1 MLNLTYSYRIYPG
14 LDQEAQ
20 MLDWLEQCRRV
31 YNYALAERKDW
42 INSRKCWVNAC
53 RINQEYIIP
62 ADTPYPDYYK
72 QQNALT
78 RAKEEIPE
86 LKAVH
91 SQVLQDALKRLDQ
104 SFKLRQERGF
114 GFPRFKKFGQYRSF
128 VFPQFKSNPV
138 NGLEAA
144 VATTRKT
151 PTPVPYGGK
160 PTYRTGSAT
169 RCLIKLPKVGAM
181 PINLHRP
188 IPEGFE
194 VKQVRVV
201 FKSSGWYAQ
210 LMLQADVAVP
220 DVMPQGQ
227 PIGIDLGLEK
237 FLAVSTGEL
246 VERPRFFVDLQS
258 QLRWLQRKLR
268 NKQKDSANYRKVQAK
283 IRQLHEH
290 IHNVRREFHFLT
302 AHSLCDIAGMI
313 FAEDLNLK
321 MTSRGMLAKHCLDA
335 AWGSF
340 LEILKWVAWKRG
352 VYFAKVDPNG
362 TSQTCPQCGA
372 HTGKKELSERVH
384 HCSECEYV
392 TDRDVA
398 AAQVV
403 MQRGLVFVADG
414 QSVIRPVEEGC
425 LGTPMKQEAP
435 IARKGSPRYTRK
447 G

>member
-42 INSRKCWVNAC
+42 INSRKCPVNAC
-53 RINQEYIIP
+53 SIRQEYIIP
-62 ADTPYPDYYK
+62 ADVPYPDYYK

-78 RAKEEIPE
+78 KVKEEIAE

-91 SQVLQDALKRLDQ
+91 SQVLQDALKRLDK

-114 GFPRFKKFGQYRSF
+114 GIPRFKKFGQYRSF

-138 NGLEAA
+138 
-144 VATTRKT
+144 
-151 PTPVPYGGK
+151 
-160 PTYRTGSAT
+160 TGVE
-169 RCLIKLPKVGAM
+169 IKLPKVGAM
-181 PINLHRP
+181 PINLHRS

-210 LMLQADVAVP
+210 LILQADVSIP
-220 DVMPQGQ
+220 DVMPHGE
-227 PIGIDLGLEK
+227 PIGIDLGLEQ

-246 VERPRFFVDLQS
+246 VERPHFLVDLQS
-258 QLRWLQRKLR
+258 KLRWLQRKLR
-268 NKQKDSANYRKVQAK
+268 NKQKGSTNYRTIQAQ

-302 AHSLCDIAGMI
+302 AHKLCDHAGMI
-313 FAEDLNLK
+313 FAEDLNFK

-340 LEILKWVAWKRG
+340 LEILKWVCWKRG

-384 HCSECEYV
+384 HCSECGYT

-403 MQRGLVFVADG
+403 EQRGLVAVG
-414 QSVIRPVEEGC
+414 QTVILPVEEGC
-425 LGTPMKQEAP
+425 LRTPMKQETSRA
-435 IARKGSPRYTRK
+435 ILGSPHHTR
-447 G
+447 

>member
-1 MLNLTYSYRIYPG
+1 MLNLTYSYRIYPS

-42 INSRKCWVNAC
+42 SNSRKCLVNAC
-53 RINQEYIIP
+53 SIRQEYIIP

-78 RAKEEIPE
+78 KAKEFIPE

-91 SQVLQDALKRLDQ
+91 SQVLQGALKRLDK
-104 SFKLRQERGF
+104 SFKFMQARGF

-138 NGLEAA
+138 NGFE
-144 VATTRKT
+144 
-151 PTPVPYGGK
+151 
-160 PTYRTGSAT
+160 
-169 RCLIKLPKVGAM
+169 IKLPKIGSV

-188 IPEGFE
+188 IPDGFE

-201 FKSSGWYAQ
+201 FKASGWYAQ
-210 LMLQADVAVP
+210 LILQADISVP
-220 DVMPQGQ
+220 DTMPHGE
-227 PIGIDLGLEK
+227 PMGIDLGLEK

-258 QLRWLQRKLR
+258 KLRWLQRKLR
-268 NKQKDSANYRKVQAK
+268 NKKKGSANYRKIQAK
-283 IRQLHEH
+283 IRKLHEH

-302 AHSLCDIAGMI
+302 AHRLCDTAGMI

-321 MTSRGMLAKHCLDA
+321 ATSRGMLAKHCLDA

-340 LEILKWVAWKRG
+340 LEILKWVSWKRG

-372 HTGKKELSERVH
+372 HTGKKELSERGH
-384 HCSECEYV
+384 HCDECGYT

-403 MQRGLVFVADG
+403 EQRGLVAVG
-414 QSVIRPVEEGC
+414 QTVILPVEEGC
-425 LGTPMKQEAP
+425 LGTPMKQEKP
-435 IARKGSPRYTRK
+435 TARKGSPRSTR
-447 G
+447 

>member
-42 INSRKCWVNAC
+42 INSRKCSVNAC
-53 RINQEYIIP
+53 SIRQEFIIP
-62 ADTPYPDYYK
+62 VETPYPDYYK
-72 QQNALT
+72 QQNTLT
-78 RAKEEIPE
+78 KAKEEIPE

-91 SQVLQDALKRLDQ
+91 SQVLQDALKRLDK
-104 SFKLRQERGF
+104 SFKFRQERGF

-138 NGLEAA
+138 NGFD
-144 VATTRKT
+144 
-151 PTPVPYGGK
+151 
-160 PTYRTGSAT
+160 
-169 RCLIKLPKVGAM
+169 IKLPKVGAM

-188 IPEGFE
+188 IPVGFE

-201 FKSSGWYAQ
+201 FKASGWYAQ
-210 LMLQADVAVP
+210 LILQADVSVP

-246 VERPRFFVDLQS
+246 VERPRFFVDLHS
-258 QLRWLQRKLR
+258 KLRWLQRKLK
-268 NKQKDSANYRKVQAK
+268 NKKKSSANYRKIQAK
-283 IRQLHEH
+283 IRALYEH

-302 AHSLCDIAGMI
+302 AYKLCDIAGII

-340 LEILKWVAWKRG
+340 LEILKWVSWKRG

-362 TSQTCPQCGA
+362 TSQTCPQCGT

-384 HCSECEYV
+384 HCDECGYV

-403 MQRGLVFVADG
+403 EQRGLVAVG
-414 QSVIRPVEEGC
+414 QTVILPVEEGC
-425 LGTPMKQEAP
+425 LGTPMKQETSRV
-435 IARKGSPRYTRK
+435 ILGSPRSTRF

>member
-1 MLNLTYSYRIYPG
+1 VLNLTYSYRIYPG

-42 INSRKCWVNAC
+42 INSRKCSVNAC
-53 RINQEYIIP
+53 SIRREYIIP
-62 ADTPYPDYYK
+62 ADTQYPDYYK

-78 RAKEEIPE
+78 KAKEVIPE

-91 SQVLQDALKRLDQ
+91 SQVLQDALKRLDK
-104 SFKLRQERGF
+104 SFKSMQERGF

-128 VFPQFKSNPV
+128 VFPQFKSNPL
-138 NGLEAA
+138 NGFE
-144 VATTRKT
+144 
-151 PTPVPYGGK
+151 
-160 PTYRTGSAT
+160 
-169 RCLIKLPKVGAM
+169 IKLPKIGAM

-210 LMLQADVAVP
+210 LILQADVFVP
-220 DVMPQGQ
+220 NVMPHGES
-227 PIGIDLGLEK
+227 IGIDLGLEK
-237 FLAVSTGEL
+237 FLAVSNGKL

-258 QLRWLQRKLR
+258 KLRWLQRKLR
-268 NKQKDSANYRKVQAK
+268 NKRIGSANYRKIQAK
-283 IRQLHEH
+283 IRALHEH

-302 AHSLCDIAGMI
+302 AHKLCDVAGMI

-340 LEILKWVAWKRG
+340 LEILKWVSWKRG
-352 VYFAKVDPNG
+352 VYFAKVAPNG

-384 HCSECEYV
+384 HCNECGYT
-392 TDRDVA
+392 TDRDIA

-403 MQRGLVFVADG
+403 MQRGLVLVADG
-414 QSVIRPVEEGC
+414 QSVILPVEEGC
-425 LGTPMKQEAP
+425 LGTPMKQENP
-435 IARKGSPRYTRK
+435 TARKGSPRSTR
-447 G
+447 

>member
-42 INSRKCWVNAC
+42 INSRKCPVNAC
-53 RINQEYIIP
+53 SIRQEYIIP
-62 ADTPYPDYYK
+62 EGASYPDYYK

-78 RAKEEIPE
+78 KAKEAIPE

-91 SQVLQDALKRLDQ
+91 SQVLQDALKRLDK
-104 SFKLRQERGF
+104 SFKFMQERGF

-138 NGLEAA
+138 NGFE
-144 VATTRKT
+144 
-151 PTPVPYGGK
+151 
-160 PTYRTGSAT
+160 
-169 RCLIKLPKVGAM
+169 IKLPKIGAM

-188 IPEGFE
+188 IPDGFE

-201 FKSSGWYAQ
+201 FKPSGWYAQ
-210 LMLQADVAVP
+210 LILQADVSVP
-220 DVMPQGQ
+220 DVMPHGE

-237 FLAVSTGEL
+237 FLAVSTGEM
-246 VERPRFFVDLQS
+246 VERPRFFVNLQS
-258 QLRWLQRKLR
+258 QLRWLQRQLR
-268 NKQKDSANYRKVQAK
+268 NKRIGSANYRKIQVK

-302 AHSLCDIAGMI
+302 AHQLCDSAGMI

-340 LEILKWVAWKRG
+340 LEILNWVSWKRG

-372 HTGKKELSERVH
+372 HTGKKELSQRVH
-384 HCSECEYV
+384 ECGECGYV

-403 MQRGLVFVADG
+403 EQRGLVAVG
-414 QSVIRPVEEGC
+414 QTVILPVEEGC
-425 LGTPMKQEAP
+425 LGTPMKQETSRA
-435 IARKGSPRYTRK
+435 ILGTPRSTR
-447 G
+447 

>member
-42 INSRKCWVNAC
+42 INSRKCSVIAC
-53 RINQEYIIP
+53 RIRQEYIIS

-78 RAKEEIPE
+78 KAKEDIPE
-86 LKAVH
+86 LQAVH
-91 SQVLQDALKRLDQ
+91 AQVLQDALKRLDK
-104 SFKLRQERGF
+104 SFKFMQKRGF

-138 NGLEAA
+138 NGFE
-144 VATTRKT
+144 
-151 PTPVPYGGK
+151 
-160 PTYRTGSAT
+160 
-169 RCLIKLPKVGAM
+169 IKLPKIGAM

-188 IPEGFE
+188 IPDRFE

-210 LMLQADVAVP
+210 LILQADVSVP
-220 DVMPQGQ
+220 EVMPHGE

-258 QLRWLQRKLR
+258 KLRWLQRKLR
-268 NKQKDSANYRKVQAK
+268 NKIKGSANYRKIQAK
-283 IRQLHEH
+283 IRKLHEH
-290 IHNVRREFHFLT
+290 IYNVRREFHFLT
-302 AHSLCDIAGMI
+302 AQKLCDIAGII

-321 MTSRGMLAKHCLDA
+321 ATSRGMLAKHCLDA

-362 TSQTCPQCGA
+362 TSQTCPQCGT

-384 HCSECEYV
+384 HCRECGYT

-403 MQRGLVFVADG
+403 KQRGLVLVADG
-414 QSVIRPVEEGC
+414 QSVILPVEEGC
-425 LGTPMKQEAP
+425 LGTPMKQETSSA
-435 IARKGSPRYTRK
+435 ILGSPHHTR
-447 G
+447 

>member
-1 MLNLTYSYRIYPG
+1 MLSLTYSYRIYPG

-42 INSRKCWVNAC
+42 INSRKCRVNAC
-53 RINQEYIIP
+53 SIRQEYIIP
-62 ADTPYPDYYK
+62 ADAPYPDYYK

-78 RAKEEIPE
+78 KAKEEIPE

-91 SQVLQDALKRLDQ
+91 SQVLQDALKRLDKA
-104 SFKLRQERGF
+104 FKFCAERGF

-138 NGLEAA
+138 NGFE
-144 VATTRKT
+144 
-151 PTPVPYGGK
+151 
-160 PTYRTGSAT
+160 
-169 RCLIKLPKVGAM
+169 IKLPKVGAM

-188 IPEGFE
+188 IPEGFK

-210 LMLQADVAVP
+210 LILQADASVP
-220 DVMPQGQ
+220 EITPHGE

-237 FLAVSTGEL
+237 FLVVSTGKPI
-246 VERPRFFVDLQS
+246 ERPRFFVDLQS
-258 QLRWLQRKLR
+258 KLRWLQRKLR
-268 NKQKDSANYRKVQAK
+268 NKKKGSANSHKIQLK
-283 IRQLHEH
+283 IRKLHEH

-302 AHSLCDIAGMI
+302 AHKLCDIAGMI

-321 MTSRGMLAKHCLDA
+321 ATSRGMLAKHCLDA

-340 LEILKWVAWKRG
+340 LEILKWVSWKRG

-362 TSQTCPQCGA
+362 TSQTCPQCGT

-384 HCSECEYV
+384 HCDECGYT

-398 AAQVV
+398 AAQVI
-403 MQRGLVFVADG
+403 MQRGLALIADG
-414 QSVIRPVEEGC
+414 QSVILPVEEGC
-425 LGTPMKQEAP
+425 LGTPMKQENP
-435 IARKGSPRYTRK
+435 TARKGSPRSTR
-447 G
+447 